1 MLTFLTQLF
10 KQLMPEK
17 NVICA
22 YVGGAACAGI
32 VHLLVAANVQLDATQ
47 AASLAAAGTGLVAH
61 IWDSIAKTIE
71 VRAEEKAT
79 TSNLPVPP
87 VPQTPPTV

>member
-1 MLTFLTQLF
+1 MLAFLTQLF

-22 YVGGAACAGI
+22 YVGGATCAGI

-61 IWDSIAKTIE
+61 VWDSIAKTIE
-71 VRAEEKAT
+71 VRAEEKAA
-79 TSNLPVPP
+79 SPVGPAL
-87 VPQTPPTV
+87 TPPAPPAA